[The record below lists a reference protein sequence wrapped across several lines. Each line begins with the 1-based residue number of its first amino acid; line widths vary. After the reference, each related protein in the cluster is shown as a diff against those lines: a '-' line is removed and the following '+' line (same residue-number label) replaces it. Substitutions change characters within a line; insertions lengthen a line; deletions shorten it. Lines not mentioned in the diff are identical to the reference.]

1 MDSVRI
7 IPFEARYRD
16 DMIFMILLTKDSLGH
31 VPRLNPDLLDVEG
44 NYLRKGDM
52 FWLAIDDRD
61 RVAGCV
67 GYSAVEGTGDVRLH
81 RFYVKPD
88 MQGRGIGSA
97 LYRTAEEHVRALR
110 KTGILVHLGGTG
122 YEASHS
128 FYLHRGFVCRG
139 EDFMYKKL

>member
-52 FWLAIDDRD
+52 FWLA
-61 RVAGCV
+61 
-67 GYSAVEGTGDVRLH
+67 VEGTGDVRLH

-88 MQGRGIGSA
+88 MQGCGIGSA
-97 LYRTAEEHVRALR
+97 LYRTAEEYVRALG
-110 KTGILVHLGGTG
+110 KTGVLVHLGGTG

-128 FYLHRGFVCRG
+128 FYLHRGFVFLG